1 MKIRPGFVSN
11 SSSSSFVLAFL
22 HKPKDV
28 ADVKKMLFGKQ
39 EWHYTG
45 LSYCSEEDTDVST
58 QVLAENVF
66 KKIKKKATKQEIL
79 DSIQHGWFDSYIGL
93 PGHNDG
99 AWDNPEYKAL
109 NRNDKDYEKKRDVLW
124 EKFSKEDEKRAAAIA
139 EAFRRVNND
148 KYIVV
153 MEFSDNDDEAVEE
166 HSDIFR
172 RIEHIRTSYH

>member
-1 MKIRPGFVSN
+1 MKIRIGFVSN
-11 SSSSSFVLAFL
+11 SSSSSFVIAFP

-28 ADVKKMLFGKQ
+28 ADVNKILFGKQ
-39 EWHYTG
+39 EWHYTR
-45 LSYCSEEDTDVST
+45 LSYGDEESDVST
-58 QVLAENVF
+58 QTLAENVF

-79 DSIQHGWFDSYIGL
+79 DSIQNGWFDEYFSL
-93 PGHNDG
+93 PGHNDT
-99 AWDNPEYKAL
+99 AWDSPEYKAL
-109 NRNDKDYEKKRDVLW
+109 NRSDKDYEKKRDALW

-139 EAFRRVNND
+139 EAFRRVNKD

-153 MEFSDNDDEAVEE
+153 MEFSDNEDEAVEE